1 MWGVLASWVILYVEV
16 QASWFVLRWGVSA
29 AARPLRGSTS
39 AVICP
44 LHGGASD
51 AVRSLCGNVS
61 GQEKTARRRK
71 APSLARPSRS
81 AFLRRQVMALFRRDA
96 FPKGRIGA
104 ATESYRAGNAIT
116 NTAPPSGALNAVTVP
131 SKLSTISFTMASPR
145 PAPPLLRAREA
156 SLR

>member
-1 MWGVLASWVILYVEV
+1 MCGVLASWFILYVEAK
-16 QASWFVLRWGVSA
+16 ASWFVLCWGVSA

-51 AVRSLCGNVS
+51 AVRSLCRNVS

-96 FPKGRIGA
+96 FSKGR
-104 ATESYRAGNAIT
+104 YRAGNAIT
-116 NTAPPSGALNAVTVP
+116 NTAPPLGALNAVTVP

>member
-1 MWGVLASWVILYVEV
+1 MCGVLASWFILYVEAK
-16 QASWFVLRWGVSA
+16 ASWFVLCWGVSA

-51 AVRSLCGNVS
+51 AVRSLCRNVS
-61 GQEKTARRRK
+61 GQRKNARRRK

-81 AFLRRQVMALFRRDA
+81 AFLSGKSWRYFVAMN
-96 FPKGRIGA
+96 FPKGHIGA

-145 PAPPLLRAREA
+145 PAPPLLRAREV